1 MDSKVEVTIGLVVTV
16 WTGNIK
22 NLVMYPFDMS
32 FHVFFTGKGFVTSVT
47 LDRDDRLLLW
57 LVTAVLLEVAL
68 DVLGGFGAIGA
79 RGHSLFSVSPSD
91 VPRQVRADPSCVWTV
106 GTVLDCIFMYKTHM
120 VGNILVHFS
129 TYVTWFISLF
139 VMSAVYVIL
148 QHMRV
153 LEALCTCG
161 TFLWLVSLHMCGKGC
176 KSVQVHPT
184 NAAHCPLVNL
194 KLMLVQPF
202 GMNR

>member
-32 FHVFFTGKGFVTSVT
+32 LHVFFTGKGFVTSVT
-47 LDRDDRLLLW
+47 LDRDDWFLLW

-106 GTVLDCIFMYKTHM
+106 GTVLDCILMYKTHM

-153 LEALCTCG
+153 LEVLSACG
-161 TFLWLVSLHMCGKGC
+161 TFLWLVSLHVCGKGC

-184 NAAHCPLVNL
+184 NAAHCPLMNF
-194 KLMLVQPF
+194 KLVLVQAF
-202 GMNR
+202 GMNC